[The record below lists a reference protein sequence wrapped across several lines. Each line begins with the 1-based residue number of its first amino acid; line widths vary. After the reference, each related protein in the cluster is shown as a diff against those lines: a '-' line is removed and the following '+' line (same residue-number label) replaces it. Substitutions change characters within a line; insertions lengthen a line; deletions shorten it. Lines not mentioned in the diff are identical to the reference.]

1 MITFTILQHTE
12 VALHWKNNPVEK
24 IKAWESDLADNHQK
38 FIKANLRLD
47 LTRGKP
53 AIEQLALADGLDG
66 ILRGNYLASDGTDT
80 RNYGGL
86 TGLPE
91 ARNMGA
97 EWLGLPQEEVLVSGN
112 SSLSIMYQILH
123 VGAHYGFGNTP
134 WLQQSTPPEFLAV
147 VPGYDR
153 HFAICEKLGIKMVNI
168 PMKADGPDMEMV
180 EAQVRRSQV
189 KGIWCVPKYS
199 NPTGNIYGA
208 EVVERIARLGNQ
220 AASDF
225 RIMWDNAYAIHD
237 HYENASEL
245 TNLME
250 LCRLNGTQDSVFLFG
265 STSKVTLAGAGISFL
280 GGSKANIKHFIE
292 QMAYWTIGPDKVNQ
306 LRHTRFLPDLA
317 AAKMHMKQH
326 AEIIRPKF
334 ELVLKK
340 LDESLKIKEMGNW
353 ISPEGGYFIS
363 FDSLPDHAKE
373 IVRLAGEAGVK
384 ITPAGSTF
392 PYRFD
397 PEDKNI
403 RLSPTYPSIE
413 DLSMAMDVFVNCVQ
427 LATIR
432 KHLGE

>member
-1 MITFTILQHTE
+1 MITILLRTE
-12 VALHWKNNPVEK
+12 VALNWKNSPVEK
-24 IKAWESDLADNHQK
+24 IKDWESELADNHQN
-38 FIKANLRLD
+38 FIKAGLKLD

-66 ILRGNYLASDGTDT
+66 TLQGNYLASDGTDT

-91 ARNMGA
+91 ARNLGA
-97 EWLGLPQEEVLVSGN
+97 EWLGLPQEEVIVSGN
-112 SSLSIMYQILH
+112 SSLSLMYQVLH
-123 VGAHYGFGNTP
+123 VGAHYGFGATP
-134 WLQQSTPPEFLAV
+134 WLQQSTPPEFLAI

-168 PMKADGPDMEMV
+168 PMKADGPDMEIV
-180 EAQVRRSQV
+180 ETQVRRPQV
-189 KGIWCVPKYS
+189 KGLWCVPKYS
-199 NPTGNIYGA
+199 NPTGNIYST
-208 EVVERIARLGNQ
+208 EVVDRIARLGNQ

-225 RIMWDNAYAIHD
+225 RIMWDNAYAVHD
-237 HYENASEL
+237 HHEDAPEL

-250 LCRLNGTQDSVFLFG
+250 LCRLHGTQDSVFLIG

-280 GGSKANIKHFIE
+280 GGSKANIAHFLE

-306 LRHTRFLPDLA
+306 LRHARLLPDLA
-317 AAKMHMKQH
+317 ATKKHMQKH
-326 AEIIRPKF
+326 AEITRPKF

-340 LDESLKIKEMGNW
+340 LEESFRDREMGSW
-353 ISPEGGYFIS
+353 ISPEGGYFVS
-363 FDSLPDHAKE
+363 FDSLPGHAKE

-384 ITPAGSTF
+384 MTPAGSTF
-392 PYRFD
+392 PYGID

-403 RLSPTYPSIE
+403 RLSPTFPSIE
-413 DLSMAMDVFVNCVQ
+413 DLSKAMDIFVNCVQ

-432 KHLGE
+432 RHLGEQ